1 MAGCGVIIVLMIF
14 CVAIYCCCRCCKRSS
29 NREIGVAKHQ
39 PGTIQMQ
46 EAGMGAGTMGAPL
59 DGKKKHR
66 NQPLNTSDEE
76 QQDDVTKQVAAD
88 PNSFMGG
95 S

>member
-1 MAGCGVIIVLMIF
+1 
-14 CVAIYCCCRCCKRSS
+14 
-29 NREIGVAKHQ
+29 
-39 PGTIQMQ
+39 MQ

-66 NQPLNTSDEE
+66 NQPLNTSEDEE
-76 QQDDVTKQVAAD
+76 RQDDVTKQAGAD
-88 PNSFMGG
+88 PSSFMGG